1 MVRENNKNYTSI
13 YDPFLLK
20 IVSEIFNNGENDRI
34 IAESDFLELINRYF
48 NKIRA
53 DGIFPVEKRIME
65 AIYNL
70 YFYDKYSDTERRIP
84 ISEFKLIKDDYYKI
98 DVFVE
103 IDDTAENVW
112 KKYNNIKL
120 IKDTFERKNQFL
132 KIKKL
137 FYEYVISIPK
147 SFKNQVTSF
156 NEKLDIGY
164 ISKDDLENSYSF
176 ETGFKRDKKDIASK
190 IF

>member
-1 MVRENNKNYTSI
+1 MN
-13 YDPFLLK
+13 
-20 IVSEIFNNGENDRI
+20 EIFNNGENNRI
-34 IAESDFLELINRYF
+34 IAENDFLELINCYF
-48 NKIRA
+48 NKIRP
-53 DGIFPVEKRIME
+53 DGTFPVEKRIME

-84 ISEFKLIKDDYYKI
+84 ISEFRLIKDDYYKI

-112 KKYNNIKL
+112 KKYKYIKS
-120 IKDTFERKNQFL
+120 IKDTIERKIQFL
-132 KIKKL
+132 KIKKF

-147 SFKNQVTSF
+147 DFKYKVTSF
-156 NEKLDIGY
+156 NDKSDMGY
-164 ISKDDLENSYSF
+164 ISKNDLEESYSF
-176 ETGFKRDKKDIASK
+176 ETGFKRDKKDIALK